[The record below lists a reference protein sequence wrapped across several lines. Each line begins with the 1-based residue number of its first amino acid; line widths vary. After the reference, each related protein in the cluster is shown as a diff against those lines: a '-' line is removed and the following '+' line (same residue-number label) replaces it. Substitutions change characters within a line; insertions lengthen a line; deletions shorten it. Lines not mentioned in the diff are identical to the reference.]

1 MPELLEPPPRLHL
14 PMFAYGPD
22 KPDQPAFDLL
32 EGYIVQKE
40 AATLATGGLRVRDGL
55 PLLDPDGTVGVS
67 GVLLTFA
74 VGREKTAYTTVC
86 EVAPRQHYRWDMT
99 EMRVDGRPGRV
110 NVLRGRHPDRGS
122 SDEWFTSWSAND
134 DPLLRSG
141 MAHVRRAALEH
152 ATAPFPTVAGDGG
165 SADAGQRSSMWDRFY
180 GLMSAYLL
188 LWSAVERF
196 TALAYGPALAAVERT
211 WRLGDDPRF
220 RGSVVAAGVA
230 PSAKTADS
238 RDPTRARRIRE
249 DGAGAMFSWDAAR
262 HIVAHPGRSAF
273 ADGVLL
279 RRSLVDLHDTFRL
292 FLLDRMP
299 ALAEA
304 WRRADPS
311 AEGHRWLLRPVVA
324 PDAL

>member
-22 KPDQPAFDLL
+22 KPDQPAYDLL
-32 EGYIVQKE
+32 EGFVVQKE
-40 AATLATGGLRVRDGL
+40 AATLASGGLRVRDGL
-55 PLLDPDGTVGVS
+55 PLLDPDGTAGVS

-74 VGREKTAYTTVC
+74 VGREKAAYTTVC
-86 EVAPRQHYRWDMT
+86 DIAPRQHYRWDMT

-122 SDEWFTSWSAND
+122 SEEWFSSWSAND
-134 DPLLRSG
+134 DPLLRHG
-141 MAHVRRAALEH
+141 MVHVRRAALEH
-152 ATAPFPTVAGDGG
+152 ATAPFPTVAG
-165 SADAGQRSSMWDRFY
+165 ADAPMWERFY
-180 GLMSAYLL
+180 GLQAAYLL

-196 TALAYGPALAAVERT
+196 TALAYGPAVPALDRT

-220 RGSVVAAGVA
+220 RECVIAAGVA

-249 DGAGAMFSWDAAR
+249 DGAGAMFTWDAAR
-262 HIVAHPGRSAF
+262 HLVAHAGRSAF

-279 RRSLVDLHDTFRL
+279 RRALVDLHDTFRL
-292 FLLDRMP
+292 VLLHRLP
-299 ALAEA
+299 ALAQT
-304 WRRADPS
+304 WREADPS
-311 AEGHRWLLRPVVA
+311 AEGHRWLLRPAVA
-324 PDAL
+324 PEAL